1 MAREMDTED
10 GGGIPMKPETES
22 MLLTVRKNGG
32 FLTEGDVALL
42 AADPE
47 TRLSLLLV
55 RCGGGRF
62 LAPAD
67 QVKHFIAIIEENNNF
82 CEEHFSKGDYIR
94 DVSLPV
100 NFQIAGDYI
109 PTRQTNEPQAS
120 LNARHAQ
127 AQKRARR
134 LDAAAPDLLEA
145 CKFVDS
151 YFGKAF
157 GFDCADPGC
166 EVCEAHK
173 LIQAAVQK

>member
-1 MAREMDTED
+1 
-10 GGGIPMKPETES
+10 MKPETES

-67 QVKHFIAIIEENNNF
+67 QVKHFIGIIEE
-82 CEEHFSKGDYIR
+82 HKGDYVR

-109 PTRQTNEPQAS
+109 PTRPTNEPQAS
-120 LNARHAQ
+120 LNARRAQ

-134 LDAAAPDLLEA
+134 LDGRPDFDERD
-145 CKFVDS
+145 CS
-151 YFGKAF
+151 GAF
-157 GFDCADPGC
+157 DGFSVSSDADGG
-166 EVCEAHK
+166 
-173 LIQAAVQK
+173 L

>member
-1 MAREMDTED
+1 
-10 GGGIPMKPETES
+10 MKPETES
-22 MLLTVRKNGG
+22 MLLTARKNGG

-67 QVKHFIAIIEENNNF
+67 QVKHFIAIIEEHNNF

-120 LNARHAQ
+120 LNA
-127 AQKRARR
+127 
-134 LDAAAPDLLEA
+134 DLLEA

-173 LIQAAVQK
+173 LIQAAVQKAEGGE

>member
-67 QVKHFIAIIEENNNF
+67 QVKHFIGIIEE
-82 CEEHFSKGDYIR
+82 HKGDYVR

-109 PTRQTNEPQAS
+109 PTRPTN
-120 LNARHAQ
+120 
-127 AQKRARR
+127 
-134 LDAAAPDLLEA
+134 
-145 CKFVDS
+145 
-151 YFGKAF
+151 
-157 GFDCADPGC
+157 
-166 EVCEAHK
+166 
-173 LIQAAVQK
+173 